1 MEVSVDNITSIIKKT
16 YQSISALDT
25 SSLLGLIL
33 AVGFVTLVVGL
44 IRESIL
50 NANTIIMSLFIGTIV
65 YIYMKREYEKKLK
78 SLRIKNR
85 ELKTDSILD
94 DLCMGEEVRDKNTC
108 NQYKQAKTN
117 FYQLS
122 NTLIQKYNWKK

>member
-1 MEVSVDNITSIIKKT
+1 MDSYVDNITSIVKKT
-16 YQSISALDT
+16 YQTISGLDT

-65 YIYMKREYEKKLK
+65 YIYMKRQYEKKLR